1 MSRRTRI
8 TFVVFGAFVFIG
20 ISLLLTKAF
29 VGSGN
34 ERAVVLDVL
43 RAQAA
48 GDSAGMLEQMPACR
62 RDPTCTRLTEERAD
76 RLARPGR
83 VQILTYT
90 PSVQVA
96 LTNRSG
102 TGRVAWRTSE
112 RPLPVVQCVVV
123 RREGP
128 LTGGDVEL
136 VSVSNPIGREA
147 SCGT

>member
-8 TFVVFGAFVFIG
+8 TAIVFGTFVFLG

-34 ERAVVLDVL
+34 ERAAVLDIL

-48 GDSAGMLEQMPACR
+48 GDGSGMLDHLPKCR
-62 RDPTCTRLTEERAD
+62 ADQTCKRLTEERAE
-76 RLARPGR
+76 RLQRPGR

-96 LTNRSG
+96 LTDRTG
-102 TGRVAWRTSE
+102 TARVAWRTTR

-123 RREGP
+123 DRKGP
-128 LTGGDVEL
+128 LTGGGVEL
-136 VSVSNPIGREA
+136 LSISNPIGLDA